1 MHHIIL
7 SLEREGINSAS
18 IVPFRLQMIIQFYNK
33 MDYEN
38 EFCSGYKIASHAN
51 RYLNPF
57 EVNSGILSC
66 QR

>member
-7 SLEREGINSAS
+7 SLEREGMNSAS

-38 EFCSGYKIASHAN
+38 EFALVVKC
-51 RYLNPF
+51 
-57 EVNSGILSC
+57 ILY
-66 QR
+66 